1 MKIKR
6 GLGILLSG
14 IGMFIVGHFLSQ
26 LVLDLIPTINPANS
40 SAIAD
45 ANYHMLA
52 ISNQL
57 STISQFGIIVIV
69 IGTIIFF
76 VDRRKSTNSNVKAV

>member
-6 GLGILLSG
+6 GIGILLSG
-14 IGMFIVGHFLSQ
+14 ITMLIVGHFLSQ

-45 ANYHMLA
+45 ANYHMLS

-57 STISQFGIIVIV
+57 SIISQFGIMVMIIGAIVFV
-69 IGTIIFF
+69 
-76 VDRRKSTNSNVKAV
+76 VDRKKIKN

>member
-1 MKIKR
+1 MKINR
-6 GLGILLSG
+6 G
-14 IGMFIVGHFLSQ
+14 IGIILAGAGMFLVGHFLSQ

-45 ANYHMLA
+45 ANYHMLS

-57 STISQFGIIVIV
+57 SIISQFGLIVIV
-69 IGTIIFF
+69 IGAIIFF
-76 VDRRKSTNSNVKAV
+76 TDRRKKATA

>member
-1 MKIKR
+1 MKINR
-6 GLGILLSG
+6 G
-14 IGMFIVGHFLSQ
+14 IGIILAGAGMFLVGHFLSQ

-45 ANYHMLA
+45 ANYHMLS

-57 STISQFGIIVIV
+57 SIISQFGLIVIV
-69 IGTIIFF
+69 IGAIIFF
-76 VDRRKSTNSNVKAV
+76 TDRRKKTTV

>member
-1 MKIKR
+1 MKINR
-6 GLGILLSG
+6 G
-14 IGMFIVGHFLSQ
+14 IGIVLAGAGMFLVGHFLSQ

-45 ANYHMLA
+45 ANYHMLS

-57 STISQFGIIVIV
+57 SIISQFGLIVIV
-69 IGTIIFF
+69 IGAIIFF
-76 VDRRKSTNSNVKAV
+76 TDRRKKTTV

>member
-1 MKIKR
+1 MKIPR
-6 GLGILLSG
+6 G
-14 IGMFIVGHFLSQ
+14 IGVLLAGAGMFLVGHFLSQ

-45 ANYHMLA
+45 ANYHMLS

-57 STISQFGIIVIV
+57 SIISQFGLIVIV
-69 IGTIIFF
+69 IGAIIFF
-76 VDRRKSTNSNVKAV
+76 TDKRKKTIQ

>member
-1 MKIKR
+1 MKINR
-6 GLGILLSG
+6 G
-14 IGMFIVGHFLSQ
+14 IGIVLAGAGMFLVGHFLSQ

-45 ANYHMLA
+45 ANYHMLS

-57 STISQFGIIVIV
+57 SIISQFGLIVIV

-76 VDRRKSTNSNVKAV
+76 TDRRKKTIP

>member
-1 MKIKR
+1 MKIPR
-6 GLGILLSG
+6 G
-14 IGMFIVGHFLSQ
+14 IGVLLAGAGMFLVGHFLSQ

-45 ANYHMLA
+45 ANYHMLS

-57 STISQFGIIVIV
+57 SIISQFGLIVIV

-76 VDRRKSTNSNVKAV
+76 TDRRKKTIP

>member
-6 GLGILLSG
+6 GIGILLSG
-14 IGMFIVGHFLSQ
+14 AVMFVVGHFLAQ
-26 LVLDLIPTINPANS
+26 LVLNLIPTINPANS

-45 ANYHMLA
+45 ANYHMLS

-57 STISQFGIIVIV
+57 SIISQFGIIMMV
-69 IGTIIFF
+69 IGGIVFF
-76 VDRRKSTNSNVKAV
+76 VDRRKLGSV

>member
-6 GLGILLSG
+6 GIGILLSG
-14 IGMFIVGHFLSQ
+14 AGMFLVGHFLSQ
-26 LVLDLIPTINPANS
+26 LVLNLIPTINPANS

-45 ANYHMLA
+45 ANYHMLS

-57 STISQFGIIVIV
+57 VIISQFGIIVMV
-69 IGTIIFF
+69 IGGIVFF
-76 VDRRKSTNSNVKAV
+76 ADKRKMKNSV

>member
-1 MKIKR
+1 MKINR
-6 GLGILLSG
+6 G
-14 IGMFIVGHFLSQ
+14 IGTVLAGAGMFLVGHFLSQ

-45 ANYHMLA
+45 ANYHMLS

-57 STISQFGIIVIV
+57 SIISQFGLIVIV
-69 IGTIIFF
+69 IGAIIFF
-76 VDRRKSTNSNVKAV
+76 TDRRKKTTS

>member
-1 MKIKR
+1 MKIPR
-6 GLGILLSG
+6 G
-14 IGMFIVGHFLSQ
+14 IGVLLAGAGMFLVGHFLSQ

-45 ANYHMLA
+45 ANYHMLS

-57 STISQFGIIVIV
+57 SIISQFGLIVII
-69 IGTIIFF
+69 IGAIIFF
-76 VDRRKSTNSNVKAV
+76 TDRRKKTVP

>member
-1 MKIKR
+1 MKINR
-6 GLGILLSG
+6 GIGILLVG
-14 IGMFIVGHFLSQ
+14 VGMFLVGHFLSQ

-40 SAIAD
+40 SVIAD
-45 ANYHMLA
+45 ANYHMLS

-57 STISQFGIIVIV
+57 SIISQFGLVVIV

-76 VDRRKSTNSNVKAV
+76 TDKRKNIKK

>member
-6 GLGILLSG
+6 GIGILLSG
-14 IGMFIVGHFLSQ
+14 VGMFLVGHFLSQ
-26 LVLDLIPTINPANS
+26 LVLNLVPTINPANS

-45 ANYHMLA
+45 ANYHMLS

-57 STISQFGIIVIV
+57 STISQFGIIVMI
-69 IGTIIFF
+69 IGGIIFF
-76 VDRRKSTNSNVKAV
+76 ADRRKTKNTEKF

>member
-6 GLGILLSG
+6 GIGILLAG
-14 IGMFIVGHFLSQ
+14 VVMFLVGHFLSQ
-26 LVLDLIPTINPANS
+26 LVLNLIPTINPANS

-45 ANYHMLA
+45 ANYHMLS

-57 STISQFGIIVIV
+57 SIISQFGIIAMVV
-69 IGTIIFF
+69 GGVIFF
-76 VDRRKSTNSNVKAV
+76 VDKRRPRIQD

>member
-6 GLGILLSG
+6 GIGILLSG
-14 IGMFIVGHFLSQ
+14 AGMFLVGHFLSQ

-45 ANYHMLA
+45 ANYHMLS

-57 STISQFGIIVIV
+57 AIISQFGIIVMAIGGIV
-69 IGTIIFF
+69 FF
-76 VDRRKSTNSNVKAV
+76 ADKRKMKNSV

>member
-1 MKIKR
+1 MKINR
-6 GLGILLSG
+6 G
-14 IGMFIVGHFLSQ
+14 IGIVLAGAGMFLVGHFLSQ
-26 LVLDLIPTINPANS
+26 LVLDLIPAINPANS

-45 ANYHMLA
+45 ANYHMLS

-57 STISQFGIIVIV
+57 SIISQFGLIVIV

-76 VDRRKSTNSNVKAV
+76 TDRRKKTTP

>member
-1 MKIKR
+1 MKINR
-6 GLGILLSG
+6 G
-14 IGMFIVGHFLSQ
+14 IGIVLAGAGMFLVGHFLSQ

-45 ANYHMLA
+45 ANYHMLS

-57 STISQFGIIVIV
+57 SIISQFGLIVIV

-76 VDRRKSTNSNVKAV
+76 TDRRKKTML

>member
-1 MKIKR
+1 MKINR
-6 GLGILLSG
+6 G
-14 IGMFIVGHFLSQ
+14 IGIVLAGAGMFLVVHFLSQ

-45 ANYHMLA
+45 ANYHMLS

-57 STISQFGIIVIV
+57 SIISQFGLIVIV
-69 IGTIIFF
+69 IGIIIFF
-76 VDRRKSTNSNVKAV
+76 TDRRKKTTP

>member
-1 MKIKR
+1 MKINR
-6 GLGILLSG
+6 G
-14 IGMFIVGHFLSQ
+14 IGTVLAGSGMFLVGHFLSQ

-45 ANYHMLA
+45 ANYHMLS

-57 STISQFGIIVIV
+57 SIISQFGLIVIV
-69 IGTIIFF
+69 IGAIIFF
-76 VDRRKSTNSNVKAV
+76 TDRRKKTTS

>member
-1 MKIKR
+1 MKINR
-6 GLGILLSG
+6 G
-14 IGMFIVGHFLSQ
+14 IGIVLAGAGMFLVGHFLSQ

-45 ANYHMLA
+45 ANYHMLS

-57 STISQFGIIVIV
+57 SIISQFGLIVIV

-76 VDRRKSTNSNVKAV
+76 TDRRKNTIP